1 MFLGLLVSGQRHGL
15 SGLPPLSLFLALS
28 FKTLRSCARA
38 QTACFLIGQ
47 VLNGGFGSP
56 AIGWV
61 LPFGLGGGEM
71 DSFSKSRPREASL
84 SETSRLNSPADGSLI
99 LRES

>member
-1 MFLGLLVSGQRHGL
+1 MVSQGSH
-15 SGLPPLSLFLALS
+15 LSLSFLPS
-28 FKTLRSCARA
+28 TLKPCAPVPE
-38 QTACFLIGQ
+38 QTAHPLIGQ

-71 DSFSKSRPREASL
+71 DSFSKSQPWELSL

>member
-1 MFLGLLVSGQRHGL
+1 MFSGLLVSSQHHGL
-15 SGLPPLSLFLALS
+15 SRLPPLSLFLALY
-28 FKTLRSCARA
+28 FKTLCSCARA
-38 QTACFLIGQ
+38 QTAHPLIGQ

-71 DSFSKSRPREASL
+71 DSFSKSQPWEASL